1 MFQNSET
8 SHTSPHNMAKVA
20 TLLPHVRAIQI
31 FQLRHFTLNA
41 LSLRARGLASVPN
54 KLKKLV

>member
-1 MFQNSET
+1 
-8 SHTSPHNMAKVA
+8 MAKVA